1 MQNKCGNSCNR
12 RREILPVNRCFCNG
26 MEQHDEI
33 LSCTLQNTHIRL
45 LKLETGI
52 SLQKKNLQE
61 EEEEEEFYWKLE
73 FMK

>member
-1 MQNKCGNSCNR
+1 
-12 RREILPVNRCFCNG
+12 

-45 LKLETGI
+45 LKLETGF
-52 SLQKKNLQE
+52 SLQKKLQE
-61 EEEEEEFYWKLE
+61 EEEEEEEVHWKSE

>member
-1 MQNKCGNSCNR
+1 
-12 RREILPVNRCFCNG
+12 

-52 SLQKKNLQE
+52 SLKKKKTSKKKKKKKN
-61 EEEEEEFYWKLE
+61 FIGSWNS
-73 FMK
+73 